1 VIVRQPAAPAPPLT
15 TPEEAKS
22 KRGDITVVLIV
33 PALFG
38 AGAVGAWLLAGNLST
53 ASTGLLL
60 GIAAGLLLGLP
71 LVSLA
76 LLGRRRAVTDPE
88 AAWRN
93 APPPPP
99 APQPQIIVLRPD
111 MFGKPPPYIPPPPLE
126 MLERGAPGDR
136 LRLVGDA
143 DDGWL

>member
-1 VIVRQPAAPAPPLT
+1 MTTQPPAPPPLT
-15 TPEEAKS
+15 TPEEAK
-22 KRGDITVVLIV
+22 KKGGDITVVLIA

-38 AGAVGAWLLAGNLST
+38 AGAVGAWLLVGELST
-53 ASTGLLL
+53 ANTGLLL
-60 GIAAGLLLGLP
+60 GIAAGLVLGTP

-76 LLGRRRAVTDPE
+76 LLGRFRAAPTQE

-93 APPPPP
+93 APPPP
-99 APQPQIIVLRPD
+99 PQPQIIVLRPD

-126 MLERGAPGDR
+126 MLESGAPSNH

>member
-1 VIVRQPAAPAPPLT
+1 MTAQPPAPPPLT
-15 TPEEAKS
+15 TPEEAK

-38 AGAVGAWLLAGNLST
+38 AGAVGAWLLTGNLST
-53 ASTGLLL
+53 ANTGLVL
-60 GIAAGLLLGLP
+60 GIAAGLVFGTP

-76 LLGRRRAVTDPE
+76 LLGRYRAVTVPE

-93 APPPPP
+93 APPP
-99 APQPQIIVLRPD
+99 APQPQIIVLRTD

-126 MLERGAPGDR
+126 VLERSAPADR